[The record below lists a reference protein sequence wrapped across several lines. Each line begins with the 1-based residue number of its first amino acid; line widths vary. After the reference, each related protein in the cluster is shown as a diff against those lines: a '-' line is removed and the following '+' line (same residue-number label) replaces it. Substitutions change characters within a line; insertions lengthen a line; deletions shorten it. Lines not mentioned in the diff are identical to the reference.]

1 MAPKEH
7 VTYMNANLSIDI
19 SDRHANHVLRVFHD
33 LSAYGWIATR
43 FPGDATVRKNQQL
56 FELHAPNRGIQIRLS
71 TYKVSG
77 RGEAHRLHQ
86 QRIEIT
92 TTLGSG
98 LPRLRNWAD
107 VILGYDPERDAYV
120 GLDPRRLA
128 LGGKTH
134 NASTSVDPAALADAS
149 NSRILIRPHETK
161 SLKLEYQ
168 AIFRPQRL
176 GEYLFNYEA
185 IHAGRYGGDGLL
197 SGPLRRTGN
206 RAQLTLSAKEC
217 RGNSLVL
224 SHSSAS
230 VARKRKISKRDI
242 EAFENEDAD
251 RFKDLSPKELEKIR
265 AKCQEVGD
273 GGEAYVYRSEQ
284 KRLQKAGRGD
294 LSAKIEWVSQKAVGR
309 GYDIKSFDSDGTPRH
324 IEVKATIGSGRT
336 FFMSGHEWK
345 VASRFRKSY
354 WVYRVVNA
362 LENPKISILLQN
374 PVEAERKKVILR
386 VADGWRITLLK

>member
-1 MAPKEH
+1 
-7 VTYMNANLSIDI
+7 MNANLSIDI
-19 SDRHANHVLRVFHD
+19 SDRHANHVLRVIHD

-43 FPGDATVRKNQQL
+43 APADAELRKNHQL
-56 FELHAPNRGIQIRLS
+56 FALHAPDRGIQIRLS
-71 TYKVSG
+71 AYKVSG

-98 LPRLRNWAD
+98 LPRLRSWAD

-134 NASTSVDPAALADAS
+134 NASTSVDPAALAEAS

-197 SGPLRRTGN
+197 SGPIRRAGDRT
-206 RAQLTLSAKEC
+206 RLTLSAKEC
-217 RGNSLVL
+217 RGNYLL
-224 SHSSAS
+224 FSHSSTS
-230 VARKRKISKRDI
+230 VAKKRKFSKKDI
-242 EAFENEDAD
+242 EAFENEDAA

-265 AKCQEVGD
+265 VKCQEVGD
-273 GGEAYVYRSEQ
+273 GGEAFVYRSEQ
-284 KRLQKAGRGD
+284 RRLHKAGRGD
-294 LSAKIEWVSQKAVGR
+294 LAAKIDWVSQKAVGR
-309 GYDIKSFDSDGTPRH
+309 GYDIKSFNSDGTPRY

-345 VASRFRKSY
+345 VAWKFRKMY
-354 WVYRVVNA
+354 WIYRVVSA
-362 LENPKISILLQN
+362 LENPKISTLLQN
-374 PVEAERKKVILR
+374 PVEAERRKVILR
-386 VADGWRITLLK
+386 VADGWRITLLGNAKQ